1 MRLIWNQN
9 LKKYLKMTNQEKAI
23 AYDNYIR
30 ESDYLQ
36 RENSNLKSTHTGNI
50 PPNIMEKIKA
60 NERKISIIV
69 GKVEELFRM

>member
-1 MRLIWNQN
+1 
-9 LKKYLKMTNQEKAI
+9 MTNQEKAE

-50 PPNIMEKIKA
+50 PPNVMDKIKA